1 MGFLSKIGKI
11 AVAVVLLASCK
22 MVFLVA
28 QEGDYQK
35 GLSYYK
41 QQQYQKAIE
50 EFEKI
55 VEAHSDYEDG
65 FRILGDSYLKVKDY
79 DHAVEAFQN
88 AVRLKGDHYTSHYG
102 LALAYFNAGRYAETI
117 SALQEGESY
126 ARSPRHQYELYR
138 TRGSAYY
145 NLRDFERAIADLG
158 KATALQRGNPKDIL
172 QLGISYYHVENYS
185 EAERL
190 LRQAVALDPSALAA
204 TEYLARLRYREAIE
218 AIETQDYPK
227 AVELLSD
234 YVDQNPTDG
243 EASFNLAL
251 AQLFAGNLSAAER
264 EFAKTTRLMSENWE
278 AYDRLGYIDELQ
290 GDYPGSL
297 ENYQKAHDLNPDS
310 SIKESIERIRERIR
324 RSE

>member
-1 MGFLSKIGKI
+1 MVFL
-11 AVAVVLLASCK
+11 ANCK

-55 VEAHSDYEDG
+55 VETHSDYEGG
-65 FRILGDSYLKVKDY
+65 FRILGDSYLKIKDY

-88 AVRLKGDHYTSHYG
+88 AIRLKKDNYTSHYG
-102 LALAYFNAGRYAETI
+102 LALAYFNTGQYAETI
-117 SALQEGESY
+117 STLEEGESY

-158 KATALQRGNPKDIL
+158 KAIAVQRGNPKDVL
-172 QLGISYYHVENYS
+172 QLGISYYHIGNFS
-185 EAERL
+185 EAERW
-190 LRQAVALDPSALAA
+190 LRQALALDPGALAA
-204 TEYLARLRYREAIE
+204 TDYLARLSYREGIE
-218 AIETQDYPK
+218 AIETQDYPR
-227 AVELLSD
+227 AVELLRD
-234 YVDQNPTDG
+234 FVDRHPTDG
-243 EASFNLAL
+243 EASFNLGL
-251 AQLFAGNLSAAER
+251 AQLFADNLSAAEK
-264 EFAKTTRLMSENWE
+264 EFAKTIKLMPENWE
-278 AYDRLGYIDELQ
+278 VFDRLGYLDELQ

-297 ENYQKAHDLNPDS
+297 GNYQRAHDLNPDS
-310 SIKESIERIRERIR
+310 SIKASIDRIRERIR